1 MGQTLE
7 LALFLNFSVVDR
19 TSNHLRSTL
28 LQIEAEHLST
38 RNVRDVRQAQQAE
51 AELQAGLGGA
61 PPEAELEA
69 QLAQLSEGTSPVAD
83 STRASPAAQVRAV
96 LCDMAE
102 EPMEQ
107 LAKVAGTDKTGPS
120 QSKQGALPR
129 PRLCAGTVASGVPQR
144 VISGS
149 RAAVCIGNGGERRGL
164 SPM

>member
-38 RNVRDVRQAQQAE
+38 RNVLLEKLRDVRQAQQAE

-69 QLAQLSEGTSPVAD
+69 QLAQLSEGTSPAAG

-96 LCDMAE
+96 LCDMTE
-102 EPMEQ
+102 EPLEQ
-107 LAKVAGTDKTGPS
+107 LAKVAGTGMDVAGS
-120 QSKQGALPR
+120 RSKQGARPR
-129 PRLCAGTVASGVPQR
+129 PRLCVGQWG
-144 VISGS
+144 
-149 RAAVCIGNGGERRGL
+149 AAVCDF
-164 SPM
+164 